1 VQAGLHWLAARG
13 QVRIVENEGGQVTMS
28 PGDGQGSA
36 AVDEWQ
42 RRVVALL
49 EETAAYRAYFA
60 RADAATLIS
69 AQTVQPPRH
78 KGTKL

>member
-1 VQAGLHWLAARG
+1 
-13 QVRIVENEGGQVTMS
+13 
-28 PGDGQGSA
+28 
-36 AVDEWQ
+36 VDERQ

-60 RADAATLIS
+60 RADAATLLPVER
-69 AQTVQPPRH
+69 VQPPRH